1 MLESQVVVQ
10 AARAGDMGSDGDSEV
25 SDGDDATNEQLQ
37 QQYLHCGGA
46 MDGGSATAAP
56 AHAGSFLL
64 KRNVMSI
71 RHRT

>member
-1 MLESQVVVQ
+1 
-10 AARAGDMGSDGDSEV
+10 MGSDGDSEV